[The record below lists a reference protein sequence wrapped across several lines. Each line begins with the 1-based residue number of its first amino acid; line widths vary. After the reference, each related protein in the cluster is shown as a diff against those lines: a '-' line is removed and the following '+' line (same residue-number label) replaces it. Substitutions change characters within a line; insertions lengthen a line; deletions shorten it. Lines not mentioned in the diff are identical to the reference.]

1 MLFKGLLVTV
11 LILWPSPDKGGTKL
25 TVLLVPKAVG
35 RVVETCSGL
44 LTVLFTKSSQ
54 VTEPAV
60 SVPLSMQGA
69 GVAGCECDEPIKSDV
84 DCSTGNIATPALLA
98 SDCVDEAELTLGY
111 PRSLSLSN
119 SAFLV
124 SNLAFILICCFLMST
139 SSPKRYL
146 LNFKT

>member
-1 MLFKGLLVTV
+1 MLLKGLLVTV
-11 LILWPSPDKGGTKL
+11 LILWPSLDKGGTEV
-25 TVLLVPKAVG
+25 TVMLVPGAEE
-35 RVVETCSGL
+35 RVAGTCTGL
-44 LTVLFTKSSQ
+44 LTVLSAKS
-54 VTEPAV
+54 VTV
-60 SVPLSMQGA
+60 FDKSVPLSMQGA
-69 GVAGCECDEPIKSDV
+69 RVAGCECDEPIKSDV

-111 PRSLSLSN
+111 PRSRSLSN

-124 SNLAFILICCFLMST
+124 SNLAFILMCCFPMST